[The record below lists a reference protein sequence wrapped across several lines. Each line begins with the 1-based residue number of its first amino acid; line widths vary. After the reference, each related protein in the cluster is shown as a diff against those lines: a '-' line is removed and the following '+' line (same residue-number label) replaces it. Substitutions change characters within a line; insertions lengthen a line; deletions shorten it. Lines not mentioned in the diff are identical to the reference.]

1 MTNKEKTTITIG
13 SMISV
18 PVISILLGIAAT
30 AIAATAITQNMYTG
44 LAIFIISIVYMLTD
58 VIGLI
63 PFVGVFV
70 QYHVLTNYI
79 IPFMTSTFMVPQ
91 EVMVL
96 LSIAFYLS
104 IIFGGLIC
112 VLTTVITLAGVYTLI
127 TNN

>member
-1 MTNKEKTTITIG
+1 MTNKEKTTIG

-18 PVISILLGIAAT
+18 PVISILLGIT
-30 AIAATAITQNMYTG
+30 ATAITQNMYTG
-44 LAIFIISIVYMLTD
+44 LAIFIISMVYMLTD
-58 VIGLI
+58 IIGLI

-104 IIFGGLIC
+104 IIFGGI
-112 VLTTVITLAGVYTLI
+112 VTIFTTLI
-127 TNN
+127 TLVGAYIIITYN

>member
-30 AIAATAITQNMYTG
+30 AITQNVYTG

-104 IIFGGLIC
+104 IIFGGI
-112 VLTTVITLAGVYTLI
+112 VTIFTTLI
-127 TNN
+127 TLVGAYAIITNN

>member
-1 MTNKEKTTITIG
+1 MTNKEKTTVG

-18 PVISILLGIAAT
+18 PVILILLG
-30 AIAATAITQNMYTG
+30 IAATAITQNMYTG
-44 LAIFIISIVYMLTD
+44 LAIFIISMVYMLTD

-112 VLTTVITLAGVYTLI
+112 VLTTVITLAGAYTLI

>member
-1 MTNKEKTTITIG
+1 MTNKEKTTVG

-18 PVISILLGIAAT
+18 PVISILLGIV
-30 AIAATAITQNMYTG
+30 ATAITQNMYTG
-44 LAIFIISIVYMLTD
+44 LAIFIISMVYMLTD
-58 VIGLI
+58 IIGLI
-63 PFVGVFV
+63 PFIGVFV

-104 IIFGGLIC
+104 IIFGGI
-112 VLTTVITLAGVYTLI
+112 VTIFTTLI
-127 TNN
+127 TLVGAYIIITYN

>member
-1 MTNKEKTTITIG
+1 MENTEKASTTG
-13 SMISV
+13 SVISL
-18 PVISILLGIAAT
+18 PLISILLGIAA
-30 AIAATAITQNMYTG
+30 IAITQNIYIG
-44 LAIFIISIVYMLTD
+44 LSVFIISLVYMLTD
-58 VIGLI
+58 IIGLI

-70 QYHVLTNYI
+70 QYHVLIDYI
-79 IPFMTSTFMVPQ
+79 MPFMTSTFAVPP

-112 VLTTVITLAGVYTLI
+112 ALTTLITLAGVYTII

>member
-1 MTNKEKTTITIG
+1 MTNKEKTTVG

-18 PVISILLGIAAT
+18 PVISILLGIAA
-30 AIAATAITQNMYTG
+30 IAITQNIYIG
-44 LAIFIISIVYMLTD
+44 LSVFIISLVYMLTD

-79 IPFMTSTFMVPQ
+79 IPFMTGTFMVPQ

-104 IIFGGLIC
+104 IIFGGI
-112 VLTTVITLAGVYTLI
+112 VTIFTTLI
-127 TNN
+127 TLVGAYAVITNN

>member
-1 MTNKEKTTITIG
+1 MTNKEKTTVG

-30 AIAATAITQNMYTG
+30 AITQNMYTG
-44 LAIFIISIVYMLTD
+44 LAIFIISMVYMLTD

-104 IIFGGLIC
+104 IIFGGI
-112 VLTTVITLAGVYTLI
+112 VTIFTTLI
-127 TNN
+127 TLVGAYAVITNN

>member
-1 MTNKEKTTITIG
+1 MTNKEKTTVG

-18 PVISILLGIAAT
+18 PVISILLGIT
-30 AIAATAITQNMYTG
+30 AIAITQNMYTG
-44 LAIFIISIVYMLTD
+44 LTIFIISMVYMLTD
-58 VIGLI
+58 IIGLI

-104 IIFGGLIC
+104 IIFGGI
-112 VLTTVITLAGVYTLI
+112 VTIFTTLI
-127 TNN
+127 ALVGAYAVIANR

>member
-1 MTNKEKTTITIG
+1 MTNKEKTTVG

-18 PVISILLGIAAT
+18 PIISILLGIAA
-30 AIAATAITQNMYTG
+30 IAITQNMYTG
-44 LAIFIISIVYMLTD
+44 LAIFIISMVYMLTD
-58 VIGLI
+58 IIGLI

-79 IPFMTSTFMVPQ
+79 MPFMTGTFMVPQ

>member
-1 MTNKEKTTITIG
+1 MTNKEKTTVG

-30 AIAATAITQNMYTG
+30 AITQNMYTG
-44 LAIFIISIVYMLTD
+44 LAIFIISMVYMLTD
-58 VIGLI
+58 IIGLI

>member
-1 MTNKEKTTITIG
+1 MKWIYMTDKEKTTIG

-30 AIAATAITQNMYTG
+30 AITQNMYTG
-44 LAIFIISIVYMLTD
+44 LAIFIISMVYMLTD
-58 VIGLI
+58 IIGLI

-104 IIFGGLIC
+104 IIFGGI
-112 VLTTVITLAGVYTLI
+112 VTIFTTLI
-127 TNN
+127 TLVGAYAVITNN

>member
-1 MTNKEKTTITIG
+1 MG

-18 PVISILLGIAAT
+18 PVILILLG
-30 AIAATAITQNMYTG
+30 IAATAITQNMYTG
-44 LAIFIISIVYMLTD
+44 LAIFIISMVYMLTD

>member
-1 MTNKEKTTITIG
+1 MTNKEKTTVG

-18 PVISILLGIAAT
+18 PIISILLGIT
-30 AIAATAITQNMYTG
+30 AIAITQNMYTG
-44 LAIFIISIVYMLTD
+44 LAIFIISMVYMLTNI
-58 VIGLI
+58 IGLI

-104 IIFGGLIC
+104 IIFGGI
-112 VLTTVITLAGVYTLI
+112 VTIFTTLI
-127 TNN
+127 TLVGAYIIITYN

>member
-13 SMISV
+13 SMTSV
-18 PVISILLGIAAT
+18 PVISILLGIAA
-30 AIAATAITQNMYTG
+30 IAITQNMYTG

-104 IIFGGLIC
+104 IIFGGI
-112 VLTTVITLAGVYTLI
+112 VTIFTTLI
-127 TNN
+127 TLVGAYVIITNN

>member
-1 MTNKEKTTITIG
+1 MTNKEKATVG

-18 PVISILLGIAAT
+18 PVISILLGIT
-30 AIAATAITQNMYTG
+30 AIAITQNMYTG

-104 IIFGGLIC
+104 IIFGGI
-112 VLTTVITLAGVYTLI
+112 VTIFTTLI
-127 TNN
+127 TLVGAYIIITYN

>member
-1 MTNKEKTTITIG
+1 MENTKTTATL
-13 SMISV
+13 SSV
-18 PVISILLGIAAT
+18 GIPLISILLGIG
-30 AIAATAITQNMYTG
+30 AIAITENIYIG
-44 LAIFIISIVYMLTD
+44 LSVFIISLIYMLTD

-70 QYHVLTNYI
+70 QYHVLINYI
-79 IPFMTSTFMVPQ
+79 MPFMTSTFMVPP

-112 VLTTVITLAGVYTLI
+112 ALTTLITLAGIYTVI
-127 TNN
+127 TNS

>member
-1 MTNKEKTTITIG
+1 MAGKEKTTIG

-30 AIAATAITQNMYTG
+30 AITQNMYTG
-44 LAIFIISIVYMLTD
+44 LAIFIISMVYMLTD
-58 VIGLI
+58 IIGLI

-104 IIFGGLIC
+104 IIFGGI
-112 VLTTVITLAGVYTLI
+112 VTIFTTMITLVGVYTLI

>member
-1 MTNKEKTTITIG
+1 MTNKEKTTVG

-18 PVISILLGIAAT
+18 PIISILLGIT
-30 AIAATAITQNMYTG
+30 AIAITQNMYTG
-44 LAIFIISIVYMLTD
+44 LAIFIISIVYMLTN

-104 IIFGGLIC
+104 IIFGGI
-112 VLTTVITLAGVYTLI
+112 VTIFTTLI
-127 TNN
+127 TLVGAYIIITYN

>member
-1 MTNKEKTTITIG
+1 MTNKEKTTIG

-18 PVISILLGIAAT
+18 PVISILLGIT
-30 AIAATAITQNMYTG
+30 AIAITQNIYIG
-44 LAIFIISIVYMLTD
+44 LSVFIISLVYMLTD

-96 LSIAFYLS
+96 LSIAFYL
-104 IIFGGLIC
+104 FGGI
-112 VLTTVITLAGVYTLI
+112 VTIFTTLI
-127 TNN
+127 TLVGAYIIITYN

>member
-1 MTNKEKTTITIG
+1 MTNKEKTTVG

-18 PVISILLGIAAT
+18 PVISILLGIT
-30 AIAATAITQNMYTG
+30 AIAITQNMYTG

-104 IIFGGLIC
+104 IIFGGIVTIFTTLI
-112 VLTTVITLAGVYTLI
+112 VLVGAYTVIA
-127 TNN
+127 NR

>member
-1 MTNKEKTTITIG
+1 MTNKEKTTIG

-30 AIAATAITQNMYTG
+30 AITQNMYTG
-44 LAIFIISIVYMLTD
+44 LAIFIISMVYMLTD

-79 IPFMTSTFMVPQ
+79 MPFMTGTFMVPQ

-104 IIFGGLIC
+104 IIFGGI
-112 VLTTVITLAGVYTLI
+112 VTIFTTLI
-127 TNN
+127 TLVGAYIIITYN

>member
-1 MTNKEKTTITIG
+1 MTNKEKTTVG

-18 PVISILLGIAAT
+18 PVILILLG
-30 AIAATAITQNMYTG
+30 IAATAITQNMYTG
-44 LAIFIISIVYMLTD
+44 LAIFIISMVYMLTD

>member
-1 MTNKEKTTITIG
+1 MTNKEKTTVG

-30 AIAATAITQNMYTG
+30 AITQNMYTG
-44 LAIFIISIVYMLTD
+44 LAIFIISMVYMLTD

-112 VLTTVITLAGVYTLI
+112 VLTTVITLAGAYTLI

>member
-1 MTNKEKTTITIG
+1 MTNKEKTTIG

-30 AIAATAITQNMYTG
+30 AITQNMYTG
-44 LAIFIISIVYMLTD
+44 LAIFIISMVYMLTD
-58 VIGLI
+58 IIGLI

-104 IIFGGLIC
+104 IIFGGI
-112 VLTTVITLAGVYTLI
+112 VTIFTTLI
-127 TNN
+127 TLVGAYAIITNN

>member
-1 MTNKEKTTITIG
+1 MTNKEKTTIG

-30 AIAATAITQNMYTG
+30 AITQNMYTG
-44 LAIFIISIVYMLTD
+44 LAIFIISMVYMLTD

-79 IPFMTSTFMVPQ
+79 MPFMTGTFMVPQ

>member
-1 MTNKEKTTITIG
+1 MTNKEKTTVG

-18 PVISILLGIAAT
+18 PVILILLG
-30 AIAATAITQNMYTG
+30 IAATAITQNMYTG
-44 LAIFIISIVYMLTD
+44 LAIFIISMVYMLTD

-104 IIFGGLIC
+104 IIFGGI
-112 VLTTVITLAGVYTLI
+112 VTIFTTLI
-127 TNN
+127 TLVGAYAIITNN

>member
-30 AIAATAITQNMYTG
+30 AITQNVYTG

-104 IIFGGLIC
+104 IIFGGIVTIFTTLI
-112 VLTTVITLAGVYTLI
+112 VLVGAYTVIA
-127 TNN
+127 NR

>member
-1 MTNKEKTTITIG
+1 MAGKEKTTIG

-30 AIAATAITQNMYTG
+30 AITQNMYTG
-44 LAIFIISIVYMLTD
+44 LAIFIISMVYMLTD

-70 QYHVLTNYI
+70 QYRVLTNYI

>member
-1 MTNKEKTTITIG
+1 MTNKEKTTVG

-18 PVISILLGIAAT
+18 PIISILLGIT
-30 AIAATAITQNMYTG
+30 AIAITQNMYTG
-44 LAIFIISIVYMLTD
+44 LAIFIISMVYMLTD
-58 VIGLI
+58 IIGLI

-70 QYHVLTNYI
+70 QYHVLTTYI
-79 IPFMTSTFMVPQ
+79 MPFMTSTFMVPQ

>member
-1 MTNKEKTTITIG
+1 MTNKEKTTVG

-18 PVISILLGIAAT
+18 PIISILLGIAA
-30 AIAATAITQNMYTG
+30 IAITQNMYTG
-44 LAIFIISIVYMLTD
+44 LAIFIISMVYMLTD

-104 IIFGGLIC
+104 IIFGGI
-112 VLTTVITLAGVYTLI
+112 VTIFTTLI
-127 TNN
+127 TLVGAYAIITNN

>member
-1 MTNKEKTTITIG
+1 MTNKEKTTVG

-30 AIAATAITQNMYTG
+30 AITQNMYTG
-44 LAIFIISIVYMLTD
+44 LAIFIISMVYMLTD

>member
-1 MTNKEKTTITIG
+1 MTNKEKTTVG

-30 AIAATAITQNMYTG
+30 AITQNMYTG
-44 LAIFIISIVYMLTD
+44 LAIFIISMVYMLTD

-104 IIFGGLIC
+104 IIFGGI
-112 VLTTVITLAGVYTLI
+112 VTIFTTLI
-127 TNN
+127 TLVGAYIIITYN

>member
-1 MTNKEKTTITIG
+1 MTNKEKTTVG

-18 PVISILLGIAAT
+18 PVISILLGIT
-30 AIAATAITQNMYTG
+30 AIAITQNMYTG
-44 LAIFIISIVYMLTD
+44 LAIFIISMVYMLTD

-104 IIFGGLIC
+104 IIFGGI
-112 VLTTVITLAGVYTLI
+112 VTIFTTLI
-127 TNN
+127 TLVGAYIIITYN

>member
-1 MTNKEKTTITIG
+1 MTNKEKTTIG

-18 PVISILLGIAAT
+18 PVILILLG
-30 AIAATAITQNMYTG
+30 IAATAITQNMYTG
-44 LAIFIISIVYMLTD
+44 LAIFIISMVYMLTD

-112 VLTTVITLAGVYTLI
+112 VLTTVITLAGAYTLI

>member
-1 MTNKEKTTITIG
+1 MTNKEKTTVG

-30 AIAATAITQNMYTG
+30 AITQNVYTG

-70 QYHVLTNYI
+70 QYHVLTTYI
-79 IPFMTSTFMVPQ
+79 MPFMTSTFMVPQ

-112 VLTTVITLAGVYTLI
+112 VLTTLITLAGIYMLI